1 MSRNDS
7 KKPLKIENYAQRTT
21 SVKIPYQIPC
31 AGLCI
36 HKCLVFWECPCVS
49 SHTHNT
55 EMIPPSALLCFP
67 SNPQRAANCI
77 LKLSLGGLNYSA
89 WCLWLLVT

>member
-55 EMIPPSALLCFP
+55 EMIPQLYCVFP
-67 SNPQRAANCI
+67 LIHNVPQI
-77 LKLSLGGLNYSA
+77 VY
-89 WCLWLLVT
+89 